1 MFPRLKTPLFLLLVL
16 ATGLAGAGGTGS
28 TGSPAQVPDTRAL
41 LDAIHSS
48 RLRDIMSRLNRLSY
62 EQEYTELELDRMR
75 AANIEALVDA
85 ALQLSQAAE
94 RLPDIT
100 GRAHLPPE
108 ERITFSA
115 MARQLYQQTQALQD
129 DLNRGRYSELQ
140 SGYQQLRYTCNAC
153 HNLFRQR

>member
-1 MFPRLKTPLFLLLVL
+1 MFTRMKTLIFLLLVL
-16 ATGLAGAGGTGS
+16 AAGLVSAEGP
-28 TGSPAQVPDTRAL
+28 GSPELAPDTRTL

-62 EQEYTELELDRMR
+62 ERGYTELELDRMR
-75 AANIEALVDA
+75 AENVEALVDA

-94 RLPDIT
+94 RLPDIAENT
-100 GRAHLPPE
+100 HLAPE

-115 MARQLYQQTQALQD
+115 MARQLYQQTLALQD
-129 DLNRGRYSELQ
+129 DLNQGRYSELQ
-140 SGYQQLRYTCNAC
+140 AGYQQLRYTCNAC